1 MHNTLLQAGFVLLTA
16 GLLSNPQ
23 EHFIQ
28 EGVVSVTNRDH
39 LLEITAGDKSIIH
52 WQEFSIDPGEI
63 TRFIQPTQ
71 DSTVLNKVQGLNA
84 SLINGVLEA
93 NGRVILINPHGVV
106 IGKEG
111 VINTA
116 DFVVSTTD
124 VLDHEWNLNRNLS
137 VRIEGTG
144 AAAINHQG
152 HIEAT
157 GIEKSGGRVLLIA
170 PEVKING
177 SIVADTVELLGDLIQ
192 LHDHAVVDVSHN
204 FGAGTVLIGGDF
216 QGKNP
221 TVQNSRAVLMEEG
234 AFIFANAKE
243 RGDGGRV
250 VLWSDHGTDFR
261 GKIEAKGGFEG
272 GDGGFVEVSS
282 PGMFFVTGLVDTTAL
297 QGKTGTVLFDPTDIT
312 ISNAATSGNVVFV
325 NPNYQFNVASVS
337 ANINAPNLQTQ
348 LGLSNVVIDTSAP
361 ILGTSTGT
369 LTFQANSTITWATNN
384 SLTLNSNSD
393 MTIGGTLQCTAAGNV
408 TINCGGTYTQHSN
421 VAFFQSTIDAGS
433 GNISITAN
441 GDIDIY
447 GNNLGGG
454 NSQLN
459 TTGSGT
465 ITITSQNGSVN
476 IGSLTQPSTVNA
488 SVQSTGSGGVNVTAK
503 KDINISPARVGSG
516 IAFVSAGGNLNMTA
530 QTGLINVGDP
540 LGQSANQCYAG
551 SSKNTTLQAAGGIN
565 VTGGNGGG
573 ATAEI
578 LGGLNGFLTSVS
590 TSSGNIT
597 VSTTTGT
604 GLAVIGLSGLGEVD
618 ITVSNGDLIMN
629 VDMGGRAQINSHDH
643 IAINARNLSINTTG
657 AASTIII
664 DVPSG
669 TGAPSVMNLSGNFNA
684 LAAGSTDKYQLQ
696 FQNSFLTLNVGG
708 DMNLNNTSSTAV
720 ISGISPLGLGA
731 NFNITG
737 NLVINANSPLSSTRV
752 LSNGPFNAHVGGNV
766 TVENL
771 QNSPVELLSA
781 TTFNL
786 VAGGN
791 ILIQSASTPIAP
803 PFPDAVVGVNS
814 ATTGPLTMIAG
825 GNITLGR
832 RAQVFIANNDTA
844 FFRAQKNITM
854 GFQSFIDSP
863 TFAGGPN
870 QSVTLVVDNQ
880 APVSPQI
887 GNGSFSMDPTAVI
900 MTLAVPPVRIFTA
913 RRIQNSIQG
922 AIVGA
927 AFIPGAFGVNTPEE
941 HWTVYYPQAFIG
953 TPFTVFYK
961 EPQAAVTIPN
971 MLTSFAKLPVVLG
984 NMFDVLGEFEYPP
997 NYYRAYFTTTYDLMH
1012 GKGPWYGIIGRGG
1025 SEMPNT
1031 TKNWVQVLNYRK
1043 YNPYREKFGIRL

>member
-1 MHNTLLQAGFVLLTA
+1 MNRAWLHAGIVLFTA
-16 GLLSNPQ
+16 GLFANPNGHSVQ
-23 EHFIQ
+23 DGNVTI
-28 EGVVSVTNRDH
+28 VSHDH
-39 LLEITAGDKSIIH
+39 LLEITASDKAIIH

-63 TRFIQPTQ
+63 TRFIQPSQ
-71 DSTVLNKVQGLNA
+71 DAAVLNKVQGLNA

-93 NGRVILINPHGVV
+93 NGRVILVNPHGVV
-106 IGKEG
+106 VGKEG
-111 VINTA
+111 VIHTA
-116 DFVVSTTD
+116 DFIVSTTD
-124 VLDHEWNLNRNLS
+124 VLDNDWNVRRDLA

-144 AAAINHQG
+144 AAVINHQG
-152 HIEAT
+152 HIQAT
-157 GIEKSGGRVLLIA
+157 GIENSGGRVLLIA
-170 PEVKING
+170 PEVKVDG
-177 SIVADTVELLGDLIQ
+177 TIVGETVEVLGDLIQ
-192 LHDHAVVDVSHN
+192 LHDHAVIDVSQN
-204 FGAGTVLIGGDF
+204 DRAGTVLIGGDF
-216 QGKNP
+216 QGNNP
-221 TVQNSRAVLMEEG
+221 DVQNSRAVLMEEG
-234 AFIFANAKE
+234 ALILANASE
-243 RGDGGRV
+243 NGNGGRV
-250 VLWSDHGTDFR
+250 VLWSDQGTDFR
-261 GKIEAKGGFEG
+261 GKIEAKGGRLG

-282 PGMFFVTGLVDTTAL
+282 PGMFFVTGLVDTTAPL
-297 QGKTGTVLFDPTDIT
+297 GTTGTLLFDPTDIT

-433 GNISITAN
+433 GNIAITAN
-441 GDIDIY
+441 GDVNIY

-459 TTGSGT
+459 TVGAGT
-465 ITITSQNGSVN
+465 ISITSQNGSINV
-476 IGSLTQPSTVNA
+476 GSLTQPSNVNSSA
-488 SVQSTGSGGVNVTAK
+488 QSSGTGNVTVTAK
-503 KDINISPARVGSG
+503 KDINIYPARVGSG

-530 QTGLINVGDP
+530 QTGVINVGDP
-540 LGQSANQCYAG
+540 LGQSANQCFAA
-551 SSKNTTLQAAGGIN
+551 SSKNTTLQAATGIN

-573 ATAEI
+573 ASAEVI
-578 LGGLNGFLTSVS
+578 GGLNGFLTSVS
-590 TSSGNIT
+590 TTSGNIT

-618 ITVSNGDLIMN
+618 ITASNGDLIMN
-629 VDMGGRAQINSHDH
+629 VDMGGKAQINSHDH
-643 IAINARNLSINTTG
+643 LVINARNLSINTTG
-657 AASTIII
+657 AASTVTIN
-664 DVPSG
+664 VPSG

-684 LAAGSTDKYQLQ
+684 LASGSTDKYQLQ

-708 DMNLNNTSSTAV
+708 DMNLHNNSSTAV

-737 NLVINANSPLSSTRV
+737 NLVINANSSLASTRV
-752 LSNGPFNAHVGGNV
+752 LSNGPFNANVGGNV

-771 QNSPVELLSA
+771 QNSPVELIGA

-786 VAGGN
+786 IAGGN

-814 ATTGPLTMIAG
+814 ATTGPLKMIAG

-927 AFIPGAFGVNTPEE
+927 TFIPGAFGVNTPEE
-941 HWTVYYPQAFIG
+941 RWTVYYPQAFIG

-961 EPQAAVTIPN
+961 EPQATLTTPN
-971 MLTSFAKLPVVLG
+971 ILPAFAKLPVVLG
-984 NMFDVLGEFEYPP
+984 NMLDVLGEFEYPP

-1025 SEMPNT
+1025 NEMPNT

-1043 YNPYREKFGIRL
+1043 YHPYREKFGARL